1 MARMTNAEALDL
13 IHNADLATLG
23 EMATAR
29 KKELH
34 PEGIT
39 SFIVDRN
46 INYTNV
52 CWVDCKFCAF
62 YRHAK
67 DDDAYVLT
75 YEEIGAKIQ
84 ELLDI
89 GGTQILFQGGVHPKL
104 KIEWYEDLV
113 EWIHTNYPTITIHGF
128 SAIEIDY
135 IAKISKISYKEVL
148 QRLHDKGMY
157 SMPGAGAEILSD
169 RVRDIIA
176 PKKLDVADWID
187 IHRQAHGVGIKT
199 TATMMFGT
207 VETDEEIIEHWEHI
221 RKLQDET
228 GGFRAF
234 IMWSFQPSFTKLAQE
249 VKGITKQSS
258 NRYLRL
264 LAISRLYLDNFE
276 NIQSSWVTQGSYI
289 GQLAL
294 LFGANDLGSTM
305 MEENVVKAAG
315 AVNRMN
321 QEEMIQLIR
330 DIGEIPAKRNTN
342 YDILEVYESP
352 LEDVTV
358 LAKRN
363 LKATSSLQ
371 NGVSV

>member
-1 MARMTNAEALDL
+1 MGRMTNEEALEL
-13 IHNADLATLG
+13 IRYADLNELG
-23 EMATAR
+23 RMALA
-29 KKELH
+29 KKRELH
-34 PEGIT
+34 PRRIT
-39 SFIVDRN
+39 TFVVDRN

-67 DDDAYVLT
+67 EADAYVLSF
-75 YEEIGAKIQ
+75 EEIGRKIE
-84 ELLDI
+84 ELLEI

-104 KIEWYEDLV
+104 KIEWYEELV
-113 EWIHTNYPTITIHGF
+113 EWISTRYPEVTIHGF

-135 IAKISKISYKEVL
+135 IAKISKISYHEVL
-148 QRLHDKGMY
+148 RRLRDKGLF
-157 SMPGAGAEILSD
+157 SIPGAGAEILSD
-169 RVRDIIA
+169 RVRDVIA
-176 PKKLDVADWID
+176 PKKLNVRDWLKVHEEA
-187 IHRQAHGVGIKT
+187 HRIGMKS

-234 IMWSFQPSFTKLAQE
+234 IMWSFQPSHTRLAQE
-249 VKGITKQSS
+249 IPSITKQSP

-264 LAISRLYLDNFE
+264 LAVSRLYLDNFK

-305 MEENVVKAAG
+305 MEENVVAAAG

-321 QEEMIQLIR
+321 QEEMIRLIR
-330 DIGEIPAKRNTN
+330 DIGEIPAKRDTAYN
-342 YDILEVYESP
+342 ILERFEEV
-352 LEDVTV
+352 
-358 LAKRN
+358 
-363 LKATSSLQ
+363 KA
-371 NGVSV
+371 